1 MLDPVDVILTP
12 VDPVRG
18 LGAALSE
25 LSRLAELDPKLKAA
39 QAEVGEYLQQL
50 DQGDVS
56 DIVGPVLWVWAREV
70 LRSPQGLIQLHA
82 AFNDGGATLQAVE
95 ETLHTTLRAEV
106 LHELVAQARSSD
118 DDSALAQ
125 ALAQARA
132 ELSQAANQLDVT
144 FASAASGAVTA
155 AAILAIGL
163 LAIAVLIVASS

>member
-50 DQGDVS
+50 DQGDVP

-95 ETLHTTLRAEV
+95 ETLRTTLRAEV
-106 LHELVAQARSSD
+106 LHELVGRPARPTTTRHWLRRSLGPRSNSRRPPISS
-118 DDSALAQ
+118 
-125 ALAQARA
+125 
-132 ELSQAANQLDVT
+132 T
-144 FASAASGAVTA
+144 
-155 AAILAIGL
+155 
-163 LAIAVLIVASS
+163 

>member
-50 DQGDVS
+50 DQGDVTEV
-56 DIVGPVLWVWAREV
+56 VGPVLWVWAREV

-144 FASAASGAVTA
+144 FVLPVA
-155 AAILAIGL
+155 AAVVVGVAIV
-163 LAIAVLIVASS
+163 AIAAIAIAFIVTS